1 MDTRRSEPVI
11 DKGKMHPSPKIS
23 QKSKEIK
30 KQTPKK
36 ATPTKNS

>member
-11 DKGKMHPSPKIS
+11 VKGNTHPSPKIS

-36 ATPTKNS
+36 ASPTKKS